1 MRGPISFL
9 FALCLV
15 NAQMNN
21 SIIKLST
28 VPNLQWKP
36 WATFPTHYLQP
47 KSTSTAIPTIEPTP
61 AASNVARLLVNCTE
75 FMVII
80 VSLRFTPQPA
90 RKYGIMLLLIR
101 TFVLPIFA
109 LGDASVQIGPTELF
123 PKGFLEPPYDLSKI
137 CVFILATLFMAS
149 TFCCCCAIVLRCC

>member
-1 MRGPISFL
+1 MRGPILFL

-28 VPNLQWKP
+28 DPNLQWKP

-47 KSTSTAIPTIEPTP
+47 KSTSTAISTIKPTP
-61 AASNVARLLVNCTE
+61 ATSNVVRLLVNCTE

-90 RKYGIMLLLIR
+90 RKYDIMLLLIR
-101 TFVLPIFA
+101 TFVLPIFETLVFRLA
-109 LGDASVQIGPTELF
+109 QLNFFLRDFWSPHTTYLRFAWSFWRHYSWLQLSVVAAQLC
-123 PKGFLEPPYDLSKI
+123 
-137 CVFILATLFMAS
+137 CVVAK
-149 TFCCCCAIVLRCC
+149 